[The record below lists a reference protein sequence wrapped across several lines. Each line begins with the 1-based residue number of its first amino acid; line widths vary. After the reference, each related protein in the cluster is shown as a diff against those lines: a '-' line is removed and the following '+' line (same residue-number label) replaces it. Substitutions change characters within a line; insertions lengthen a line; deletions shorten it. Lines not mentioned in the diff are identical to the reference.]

1 MEKSGDRVGFEGRIN
16 TFQIVLL
23 KGKCIKMR
31 NKVISLNN
39 LGLAN

>member
-1 MEKSGDRVGFEGRIN
+1 MGFEGRIN
-16 TFQIVLL
+16 AFKIILL

-39 LGLAN
+39 LGLVN